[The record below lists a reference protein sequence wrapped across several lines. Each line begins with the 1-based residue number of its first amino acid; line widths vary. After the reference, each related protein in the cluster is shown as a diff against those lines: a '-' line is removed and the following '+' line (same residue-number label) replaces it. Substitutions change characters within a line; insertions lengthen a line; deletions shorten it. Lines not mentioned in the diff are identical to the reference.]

1 MMISDSERPTGE
13 QYGIQAGAYSAV
25 VTELGA
31 GLRSL
36 RHEGRPLV
44 MEFPETSGPVGA
56 AGQLLIPWP
65 NRVRDGRYAFDGHEE
80 QLAITEPAKDNAIHG
95 LTRGLPWTVD
105 AKTDFS
111 VRMTLRLEPQKG
123 YPHTLDLA
131 AEYVLSPESGL
142 SVVVTATNAG
152 TSPAPYGIGSHAYLK
167 VDGGLDGDLAE
178 LTVPAGLWLSV
189 DERMI
194 PLCDVPVA
202 GTPYDFREG
211 RSLRG
216 VTLDTAYTQLVRDED
231 GYARVT
237 LGRGADGVT
246 MWFGSGLE
254 WVQLFTGDPLVEPY
268 RRSAL
273 AVEPMSCP
281 ANAFVSGDGLIRLAA
296 GESVLHT
303 WGIVAGVE
311 G

>member
-13 QYGIQAGAYSAV
+13 QYEIQAGAYSAV

-36 RHEGRPLV
+36 RLDGRPLV

-56 AGQLLIPWP
+56 AGQLLMPWP
-65 NRVRDGRYAFDGHEE
+65 NRVRDGRYTFDGREE
-80 QLAITEPAKDNAIHG
+80 QLVITEAAKNNAIHG
-95 LTRGLPWTVD
+95 LTRGLPWTLD
-105 AKTDFS
+105 AKTASS
-111 VRMTLRLEPQKG
+111 VRMTLRLDPKPG
-123 YPHTLDLA
+123 YPHTLDLV
-131 AEYVLSPESGL
+131 AEYVLSAETGL
-142 SVVVTATNAG
+142 SIVVTATNAG
-152 TSPAPYGIGSHAYLK
+152 GSDAPYGIGSHAYLQ
-167 VDGGLDGDLAE
+167 VDGGLDSDSAE

-189 DERMI
+189 DDRMI
-194 PLCDVPVA
+194 PLCDVSVA
-202 GTPYDFREG
+202 GTPYDFREA
-211 RSLRG
+211 RTLRN
-216 VTLDTAYTQLVRDED
+216 VTLDTAYTELLRDAD

-237 LGRGADGVT
+237 LGRGAGGVT
-246 MWFGSGLE
+246 MWFGAGLD
-254 WVQLFTGDPLVEPY
+254 WVQLFSGDPLVEPY

-281 ANAFVSGDGLIRLAA
+281 PNAFESGQGLIRLMA

-311 G
+311 D

>member
-1 MMISDSERPTGE
+1 MMISDGARPTGE
-13 QYGIQAGAYSAV
+13 QYQIQAGGYSAV
-25 VTELGA
+25 VTEVGA
-31 GLRSL
+31 GLRAL
-36 RHEGRPLV
+36 RLDERPLV
-44 MEFPETSGPVGA
+44 MEFPESSGPVGA

-65 NRVRDGRYAFDGHEE
+65 NRIRDGRYTFDGRAE
-80 QLAITEPAKDNAIHG
+80 QLVITEAAKANAIHG
-95 LTRGLPWTVD
+95 LTRGLPWTLD

-111 VRMTLRLEPQKG
+111 LRMVLRLDPMPG

-131 AEYVLSPESGL
+131 AEYVLSAETGL
-142 SVVVTATNAG
+142 SIVVTATNAG
-152 TSPAPYGIGSHAYLK
+152 DTAAPYGIGSHAYLQI
-167 VDGGLDGDLAE
+167 DGGLDSEPAE

-202 GTPYDFREG
+202 GTPYDFREA
-211 RSLRG
+211 RALRG
-216 VTLDTAYTQLVRDED
+216 AALDTAYTDLVRDAD

-237 LGRGADGVT
+237 LGRGVEGVT
-246 MWFGSGLE
+246 LWFGAGLD

-281 ANAFVSGDGLIRLAA
+281 PNAFADGTGVVRLEPGA
-296 GESVLHT
+296 SVLHT